1 MLGTA
6 ADRRLML
13 ALLIAA
19 IVTAPRPAGMQ
30 SAIHL
35 EQPKAANVAMG
46 GQ

>member
-6 ADRRLML
+6 ADRRFLL

-19 IVTAPRPAGMQ
+19 IVTAPRPAGTDAAMRM
-30 SAIHL
+30 
-35 EQPKAANVAMG
+35 EQPKAAVVSMG

>member
-6 ADRRLML
+6 ADRRFLL

-19 IVTAPRPAGMQ
+19 IVTAPRPAGLE

-35 EQPKAANVAMG
+35 EQPKAAVVSMG